1 MNVPT
6 TGLQELVTDC
16 LRTMVASKGDPPA
29 ITKRTNP
36 IHELGLES
44 IDGLAFACLLS
55 EKLHFQIPNSINPFV
70 DEQNRARKVGEI
82 INLLNNLLSTSL
94 QEEENARR

>member
-1 MNVPT
+1 MNIT
-6 TGLQELVTDC
+6 RTALEELVTDC
-16 LRTMVASKGDPPA
+16 LLKMVTSKGDPPA
-29 ITKRTNP
+29 ITKRTDP

-55 EKLHFQIPNSINPFV
+55 EKLKFQIPNSINPFV

-82 INLLNNLLSTSL
+82 INLLNKLLLTSL
-94 QEEENARR
+94 REEENARS